1 MAKKSE
7 WQIEREKIEA
17 EQIKAINAL
26 TKEQAKALKNAH
38 IALQEFVMEWSDM
51 FDLSGDTP
59 RKLQNSLYEIRHQ
72 FQMTTD
78 RWGNGE

>member
-1 MAKKSE
+1 
-7 WQIEREKIEA
+7 
-17 EQIKAINAL
+17 
-26 TKEQAKALKNAH
+26 
-38 IALQEFVMEWSDM
+38 M

-59 RKLQNSLYEIRHQ
+59 RKLQNSLYEIRYQ